1 MERVPGAVRPGRA
14 GRRWVGAG
22 LGGWGGTPQTCWLA
36 LMPTPSRGVAVAP
49 PQPHHTTVRTF
60 DFFTKPCP
68 EMPAPRRSYSNGGAF
83 RRMAKRP
90 RIGRPKR
97 PDGADVFFLEWNLSQ
112 PSPPKWPTMT
122 ARLAETQLWQ
132 QNLASLI
139 RSGLF
144 SKAMTRQTNGL
155 FTVVG
160 VYADETYSA
169 PLAKYADLRR
179 ATDAANVVNRLGQGT
194 QGHQVERSRAVVT
207 DGSEPRSA
215 A

>member
-1 MERVPGAVRPGRA
+1 
-14 GRRWVGAG
+14 
-22 LGGWGGTPQTCWLA
+22 
-36 LMPTPSRGVAVAP
+36 
-49 PQPHHTTVRTF
+49 
-60 DFFTKPCP
+60 
-68 EMPAPRRSYSNGGAF
+68 
-83 RRMAKRP
+83 MAKSP
-90 RIGRPKR
+90 RIGRPEQR
-97 PDGADVFFLEWNLSQ
+97 DGADGFFLEWNLSQ
-112 PSPPKWPTMT
+112 PSPPTRPTMT
-122 ARLAETQLWQ
+122 ARSAETQLWQ

-155 FTVVG
+155 YTVVG

-169 PLAKYADLRR
+169 PLAKYSDLRR

-194 QGHQVERSRAVVT
+194 QGHQVERLRAVVT